1 MDTSQFEYL
10 KGNFN
15 VVVVGVLTV
24 LNVNCIC
31 GGRNVQLNLILAVK
45 NDNFLFTV
53 KD

>member
-24 LNVNCIC
+24 LWNFFFLSFFKILFI
-31 GGRNVQLNLILAVK
+31 GFSQLA
-45 NDNFLFTV
+45 
-53 KD
+53 